1 MSILL
6 RLLDLIAPRPCA
18 VCGRRL
24 AVSEQLIC
32 TSCLL
37 HMPWTDHPRHPYDND
52 LAKRFWHLL
61 PIERAVAL
69 WHYKAKANTTYPILQ
84 AKYFFRPE
92 AAETLGL
99 IAARWLQPTGFFEG
113 IDVIIPIP
121 IAKKRQRQRGYNQS
135 ERIARGVS
143 AITGIPVNDQAVKR
157 RSFKRSQTKLDRTSR
172 RRNVEGQYELVD
184 PVAVHG
190 KHILLIDDVC
200 TTGATIR
207 SCGSVLVAAGD
218 IKISVLVIGIAG
230 EHR

>member
-1 MSILL
+1 MILR

-24 AVSEQLIC
+24 APTEQLIC
-32 TSCLL
+32 AACLL
-37 HMPWTDHPRHPYDND
+37 HMPWTDHPQHPYDND

-69 WHYKAKANTTYPILQ
+69 WHYKARSTNTYPILQ
-84 AKYFFRPE
+84 AKYFGRPE
-92 AAETLGL
+92 AAEALGL
-99 IAARWLQPTGFFEG
+99 IAAHRLQPSGFFEG

-121 IAKKRQRQRGYNQS
+121 IAKKRLRQRGYNQS

-143 AITGIPVNDQAVKR
+143 MITGIPVNDQVVR
-157 RSFKRSQTKLDRTSR
+157 RQTFKRSQTTLDRMSR
-172 RRNVEGQYELVD
+172 RENVEGQYELVD
-184 PVAVHG
+184 AAAIHG

-207 SCGSVLVAAGD
+207 SCGSILVTAGD
-218 IKISVLVIGIAG
+218 IKISVLVIGMAG